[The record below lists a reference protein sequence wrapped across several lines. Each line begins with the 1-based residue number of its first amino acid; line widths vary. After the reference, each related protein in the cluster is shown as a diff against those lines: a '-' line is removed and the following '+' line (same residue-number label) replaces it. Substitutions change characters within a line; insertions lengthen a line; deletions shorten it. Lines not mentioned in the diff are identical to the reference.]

1 MKMSKA
7 KETEKNKKTTN
18 GLLTA
23 KAPATAT
30 VSGIAGD
37 ADSNQKISA
46 ATAASATS
54 VKEMKRGR
62 NENVL
67 LFPREQ
73 DTEDDDDDDE
83 DGDQFHSAP
92 TTPTRSTS
100 SLKGFCIQDEKR
112 DVKSGGDLPLHKC
125 IFLNDHEALRNLLEK
140 KTETVA
146 NLTLKDK
153 HGNTPLHLAV
163 MLGRKECVKL
173 LLDHN
178 ATVKIK
184 NNEGWTV
191 LAEAISYGDRET
203 ICWLLKKLRQ
213 QSRAHLESRR
223 SSMIKGLK
231 QMQDF
236 YMELKWDFTSWV
248 PLVSRMLPSDVCRI
262 HKCGTSLRLD
272 TTLVDF
278 NDMRW
283 ERGDIS
289 FIFRGDHPMNHSIT
303 VLDNEYQCYQN
314 IHCEDSDIE
323 DEVDILMSSDILAAH
338 MSTKSIQFARAQSG
352 WIFREDRKEVV
363 GGQYKSE
370 LYSVQGLV
378 LKQRKRR
385 EHLSQDDIQKNK
397 TMLATMSQGGAP
409 RRSSLSN
416 SNSNST
422 DAGSTNGSTHL
433 EITRRLS
440 LPPPPKP
447 SITWEQYINAE
458 AGKCP
463 QLGRTPVH
471 KQSNKSLKAT
481 VAMSKDFPLSVD
493 MLLNILEVIAP
504 FKHINKLREFVT
516 LKLPPGFPVKVE
528 IPVLH
533 TVTAKITFQKFE
545 FRDNISPTLFEIPKH
560 YVEDSRRFPDL

>member
-1 MKMSKA
+1 MKLSKL
-7 KETEKNKKTTN
+7 KESRKNKSASITT
-18 GLLTA
+18 
-23 KAPATAT
+23 
-30 VSGIAGD
+30 
-37 ADSNQKISA
+37 A
-46 ATAASATS
+46 ATMRNG
-54 VKEMKRGR
+54 KESMD
-62 NENVL
+62 ENHQKQQKEEKCENIIL
-67 LFPREQ
+67 HFPKEL
-73 DTEDDDDDDE
+73 DTEDDDDEDDGNDE
-83 DGDQFHSAP
+83 FHSAP
-92 TTPTRSTS
+92 TTPTRSNS
-100 SLKGFCIQDEKR
+100 SLKDDFCTTPEEKG
-112 DVKSGGDLPLHKC
+112 VKSSSGEQLPLHKC
-125 IFLNDHEALRNLLEK
+125 IFLNDHESLKNLLEK
-140 KTETVA
+140 KSE
-146 NLTLKDK
+146 NLILKDK

-163 MLGRKECVKL
+163 MLGRKECIKL
-173 LLDHN
+173 LLEHD

-191 LAEAISYGDRET
+191 LAEAISYGDRDT
-203 ICWLLKKLRQ
+203 IGLLLKKLRQ

-231 QMQDF
+231 QIQDF

-303 VLDNEYQCYQN
+303 VLDNEYQCYQH
-314 IHCEDSDIE
+314 IHYEDSDID

-363 GGQYKSE
+363 GGQYQSE

-385 EHLSQDDIQKNK
+385 EHLTQDDIQKNK
-397 TMLATMSQGGAP
+397 TMLATMSQG
-409 RRSSLSN
+409 RRSSLTN

-422 DAGSTNGSTHL
+422 DAGSTNGSNHI
-433 EITRRLS
+433 EIVRRSS

-447 SITWEQYINAE
+447 SISWEQYINAE
-458 AGKCP
+458 TGKCP
-463 QLGRTPVH
+463 LLGRPPVH

-516 LKLPPGFPVKVE
+516 LKLPSGFPVKVE

-545 FRDNISPTLFEIPKH
+545 FRDNISPTLFEIPKN

>member
-1 MKMSKA
+1 MKLSKAA
-7 KETEKNKKTTN
+7 KETKKNNKLSINGKEDDNKQRKSSLVVAPSTIDEKSEN
-18 GLLTA
+18 
-23 KAPATAT
+23 
-30 VSGIAGD
+30 S
-37 ADSNQKISA
+37 
-46 ATAASATS
+46 
-54 VKEMKRGR
+54 
-62 NENVL
+62 ENVIQ
-67 LFPREQ
+67 FPKEE
-73 DTEDDDDDDE
+73 DTEDDDE
-83 DGDQFHSAP
+83 SDQFHSAP
-92 TTPTRSTS
+92 TTPTKSYC
-100 SLKGFCIQDEKR
+100 SLKDFCAQEEKGIEKSKDDEE
-112 DVKSGGDLPLHKC
+112 LPLHKS
-125 IFLNDHEALRNLLEK
+125 IFLNDHDMLKRLLEK
-140 KTETVA
+140 GTE
-146 NLTLKDK
+146 NITLKDK
-153 HGNTPLHLAV
+153 HGNTPLHLAC
-163 MLGRKECVKL
+163 MLGRKKCIKL
-173 LLDHN
+173 LLDHD
-178 ATVKIK
+178 ATVKVK

-191 LAEAISYGDRET
+191 LAEAISYGDRDT
-203 ICWLLKKLRQ
+203 IGALLKKLRQ

-223 SSMIKGLK
+223 ASMIKGLK
-231 QMQDF
+231 QIQDF

-303 VLDNEYQCYQN
+303 VLDNEYQCYQH
-314 IHCEDSDIE
+314 IHYEDSDID

-363 GGQYKSE
+363 GGQYQSE

-385 EHLSQDDIQKNK
+385 EHLTQDDIQKNK
-397 TMLATMSQGGAP
+397 TMLTTMSQG

-422 DAGSTNGSTHL
+422 DASTNGCNHI
-433 EITRRLS
+433 EITRRSS

-447 SITWEQYINAE
+447 SISWEQYISAE
-458 AGKCP
+458 TGKCP
-463 QLGRTPVH
+463 LLGRTPVH

-481 VAMSKDFPLSVD
+481 VAMCKNFPLSVD

-533 TVTAKITFQKFE
+533 TVSAKITFQKFE